1 MEILL
6 LRNPS
11 IAFGCQLKEGE
22 TGKVSKELGRKLVA
36 LGLAV
41 ETEKP
46 EKPAKAVE
54 IKGVPDAPAIGKKPA
69 TKIAGDAKKESA
81 PKKESAE

>member
-11 IAFGCQLKEGE
+11 ISFGCELKEGE
-22 TGKVSKELGRKLVA
+22 TGKVSEELGGKLVA

-41 ETEKP
+41 EI

-54 IKGVPDAPAIGKKPA
+54 IKGVPTTPAIGKKPA